1 MTRALLLNSRDG
13 RVEASVCE
21 LDESRVP
28 DGGVPGSVLLD
39 VWYSGLNY
47 KDALAITGRGKIIRG
62 AWPFVPGIDLAGM
75 VRASDS
81 EAYAPGDL
89 VIGTG
94 WGLGESHWG
103 GYAEAQRVDAAKL
116 LPLPEGMSPEQAML
130 AGTAGLTAMLSVM
143 ELQTHGV
150 TPDRGDVLVTGASGG
165 VGSFAVGLLHA
176 AGYGVAASTGKPDA
190 HDWLRGLGADR
201 IIERETLAAG
211 APRPLDSGQ
220 WAGAVDAVGGKTLE
234 AILAGLK
241 RHGVAVAC
249 GLAGG
254 HALHTTV
261 FPFILRGARLIGV
274 DTNTCPV
281 PVRREAW
288 ARLARWMTDDR
299 AKHLLADTIRLDD
312 LPVYSE
318 RLLSGKIRGRLLVDV
333 RKRCTSGNMQ

>member
-1 MTRALLLNSRDG
+1 MTRALLLENREG
-13 RVEASVCE
+13 RVEASVRE
-21 LDESRVP
+21 MDESRLP
-28 DGGVPGSVLLD
+28 EGDVLLD
-39 VWYSGLNY
+39 VRYSGLNY

-62 AWPFVPGIDLAGM
+62 AWPFVPGIDLAGK

-81 EAYAPGDL
+81 GAFAPGDL
-89 VIGTG
+89 AIGTG

-116 LPLPEGMSPEQAML
+116 LPLPEGMSLEKAML
-130 AGTAGLTAMLSVM
+130 AGTAGLTAALAVM
-143 ELQTHGV
+143 ELEAHGA
-150 TPDRGDVLVTGASGG
+150 TPDQGETLVTGATGG

-176 AGYGVAASTGKPDA
+176 AGYDVTASTGSPNA
-190 HDWLRGLGADR
+190 HEWLRGLGANR
-201 IIERETLAAG
+201 IIDREALAAG
-211 APRPLDSGQ
+211 AARPLDSGR
-220 WAGAVDAVGGKTLE
+220 WAGAVDVAGGKTLE

-299 AKHLLADTIRLDD
+299 AKRLLADTIGLDD
-312 LPVYSE
+312 LAEYSE
-318 RLLSGKIRGRLLVDV
+318 RLLSGEIRGRLLVDL
-333 RKRCTSGNMQ
+333 RK